1 MSVGEVL
8 AGAARWHVE
17 RAEALAFLR
26 TLPDASVDAV
36 VTDPPYELGFM
47 GKAWDASG
55 VAYRVD
61 LWREVLRVLK
71 PGGHL
76 LAFGGTRT
84 YHRMTCAI
92 EDAGAE
98 IRDSIHWLFGSG
110 FPKSVRVNRD
120 PTFCQCDEPAHSGAC
135 TTREPSKGD
144 HTGTADPSRDDAHCC
159 EGGHRSTRGEPGS
172 RACCLP
178 GCDSRGG
185 RLRQA
190 QAGALASAP
199 SRGCAPKRSRSVEPS
214 DGSACEQAR
223 SPSQARCSDRPSS
236 PGCVRLSNRER
247 HEEPRGTVPSTLP
260 KRGIGT
266 GSGSR
271 ENRTRN
277 TVESLSAS
285 HQRNHGLLICEACGK
300 PISNGWGTALK
311 PAHEP
316 CVLARKP
323 LAGTVAANV
332 AEHGTGAINVDACR
346 IGTSKRTP
354 GFREAEGD
362 ESRAVY
368 GRGLAN
374 VNPTDGL
381 GRWPSNV
388 VLSHL
393 PECREV
399 GVRRVRRELRDA
411 TAHVIEGDGRFGTMA
426 GSRSLGAVDEDVP
439 AYDCAPGCPVAALDE
454 QSAAR
459 GMHSAGKAAPAREE
473 WGGSN
478 GYHGNI
484 GTAGGARV
492 GDVEHGNAASRFYYV
507 AKASQAERH
516 AGLPPRGNRHTTV
529 KPLALMRWLAR
540 LVTPPGGVVLD
551 PFTGSG
557 STGCACA
564 LEGFRFV
571 GIEREPEYVE
581 IARARIAHWE
591 AQATAPAK
599 PKRAPKLR
607 PVPAPPPSAPRPA
620 DDRQI
625 DLFDRRTA

>member
-1 MSVGEVL
+1 MTVGEVL

-17 RAEALAFLR
+17 QGDCLDVLRA
-26 TLPDASVDAV
+26 LPDASVDAV

-47 GKAWDASG
+47 GKSWDASG
-55 VAYRVD
+55 IAYRVD

-92 EDAGAE
+92 EDAGME

-110 FPKSVRVNRD
+110 FPKSHNI
-120 PTFCQCDEPAHSGAC
+120 
-135 TTREPSKGD
+135 GD
-144 HTGTADPSRDDAHCC
+144 
-159 EGGHRSTRGEPGS
+159 
-172 RACCLP
+172 
-178 GCDSRGG
+178 G
-185 RLRQA
+185 R
-190 QAGALASAP
+190 
-199 SRGCAPKRSRSVEPS
+199 
-214 DGSACEQAR
+214 
-223 SPSQARCSDRPSS
+223 
-236 PGCVRLSNRER
+236 
-247 HEEPRGTVPSTLP
+247 
-260 KRGIGT
+260 
-266 GSGSR
+266 
-271 ENRTRN
+271 
-277 TVESLSAS
+277 
-285 HQRNHGLLICEACGK
+285 
-300 PISNGWGTALK
+300 GTALK

-323 LAGTVAANV
+323 LVGTVAANV
-332 AEHGTGAINVDACR
+332 AEYGTGAINVDACR
-346 IGTSKRTP
+346 VGTAADVPSVRAV
-354 GFREAEGD
+354 RAAD
-362 ESRAVY
+362 ESRMNY
-368 GRGLAN
+368 G
-374 VNPTDGL
+374 DGL
-381 GRWPSNV
+381 RRAGSVVDWTPTAGRWPANV

-399 GVRRVRRELRDA
+399 GTKRVRGTNVQGTDRGSALGRMNDDAWRARERKIHHHGNA
-411 TAHVIEGDGRFGTMA
+411 DGT
-426 GSRSLGAVDEDVP
+426 EDVP
-439 AYDCAPGCPVAALDE
+439 AFDCAPGCAVAALDE

-459 GMHSAGKAAPAREE
+459 GMHSAGSAAPAREQ

-484 GTAGGARV
+484 GTVGGARV

-507 AKASQAERH
+507 AKASRAERN
-516 AGLPPRGNRHTTV
+516 AGCEGLPEREASEVHGYTTLPDARMDHEQRRLPRANHHPTV
-529 KPLALMRWLAR
+529 KPLALLRWLAR

-557 STGCACA
+557 STGAACA

-571 GIEREPEYVE
+571 GVEREPEYVE

-607 PVPAPPPSAPRPA
+607 PVPTPPPSAPRPA
-620 DDRQI
+620 DERQI